1 MKEIPKIYTLG
12 LLALLVFLVF
22 VGMYALSDSA
32 LNRAAATEATFG
44 LAEGDGDWTG
54 DLSANDFAW
63 YEDTAIFICPL
74 H

>member
-1 MKEIPKIYTLG
+1 MKDIPKIYTLG

-32 LNRAAATEATFG
+32 LDRAAATEVTFG
-44 LAEGDGDWTG
+44 LGEDDGDWTG
-54 DLSANDFAW
+54 DLSAHDFAW

>member
-1 MKEIPKIYTLG
+1 MRETPEIYTLG
-12 LLALLVFLVF
+12 FLVLLVFLVF

-32 LNRAAATEATFG
+32 LNRAADTGATFG
-44 LAEGDGDWTG
+44 SAGGDGDWAG
-54 DLSANDFAW
+54 DLSASDFAW